1 MAQFTELMTEIVGKA
16 LAANNEEL
24 GQSISED
31 RGKTGD
37 QGDELPHAGAGGS
50 RGGPLPQA
58 GCCDPWK
65 YPQKDEQKEKKL
77 WKKKSRHKRDGF
89 WLCTKD

>member
-24 GQSISED
+24 GQSISEEV
-31 RGKTGD
+31 GKQVIKEMNSFPT
-37 QGDELPHAGAGGS
+37 GGS

-65 YPQKDEQKEKKL
+65 YPQKGRTERKETLKE
-77 WKKKSRHKRDGF
+77 SRHKRDGF

>member
-16 LAANNEEL
+16 LAANNEEP
-24 GQSISED
+24 GAEHQ
-31 RGKTGD
+31 RGGRKTGD
-37 QGDELPHAGAGGS
+37 QGDELPHAGAGRG

-77 WKKKSRHKRDGF
+77 
-89 WLCTKD
+89 